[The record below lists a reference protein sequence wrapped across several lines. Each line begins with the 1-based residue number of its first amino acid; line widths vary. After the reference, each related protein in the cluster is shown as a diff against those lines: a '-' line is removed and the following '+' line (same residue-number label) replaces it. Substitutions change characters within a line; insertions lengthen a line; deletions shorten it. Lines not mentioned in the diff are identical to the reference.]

1 LKQKKSKRDLL
12 QKQIDK
18 LYDKTLKPV
27 RMDTTYK
34 RSCVTWAKNTSDS
47 VVNYRVTLK
56 HTKTYGRYSEVIT
69 GGGFGCNLNDSVS
82 KFSVFVKKVCGKSLK
97 GLSNVELLA
106 LASLYSWDQSKL
118 HNEILNNPT
127 QVKGYFSSYFQFNER
142 SNKNNTRSYFSFSFV
157 SIVQL
162 KN

>member
-1 LKQKKSKRDLL
+1 MYRVSQNKELDKKISLLEEQLSRKRVVFFFFKLKQKKSKRDLL

-18 LYDKTLKPV
+18 LYDKILKPV

-106 LASLYSWDQSKL
+106 LASLYS
-118 HNEILNNPT
+118 
-127 QVKGYFSSYFQFNER
+127 
-142 SNKNNTRSYFSFSFV
+142 
-157 SIVQL
+157 
-162 KN
+162 